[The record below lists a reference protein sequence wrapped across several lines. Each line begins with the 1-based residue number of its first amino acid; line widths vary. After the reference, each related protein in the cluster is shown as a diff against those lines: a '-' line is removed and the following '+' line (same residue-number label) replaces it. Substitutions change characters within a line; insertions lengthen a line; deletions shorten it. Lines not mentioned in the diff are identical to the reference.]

1 MMKQLTTLAAALVM
15 AGAAGATPISYTVA
29 TTPLL
34 QGVEI
39 DQTMTLQLFD
49 SSLGTLIG
57 AKLTRSASMAAIGT
71 ITNRGV
77 VLDPTPAVGTLGF
90 LVTPVFTDG
99 TFPDALSLFAPG
111 LDASIQYDLNPLGP
125 FVGPLAYSL
134 NDSAS
139 VDSLFG
145 NLDPFDLGV
154 LTFLTG
160 FGPLDVFSLSCSSG
174 DSSQVLSQS
183 TGFATF
189 AGTFQA
195 ACFASI
201 EYTYTVADVDPPM
214 GVPEPGTL
222 ALVGLAL
229 AGLGLQARRRKAV

>member
-15 AGAAGATPISYTVA
+15 AGAAGAAQISYTVSA
-29 TTPLL
+29 NNLL

-49 SSLGTLIG
+49 SSLGTLIS
-57 AKLTRSASMAAIGT
+57 AKLRRSANMAAIGT
-71 ITNRGV
+71 ITNIGT
-77 VLDPTPAVGTLGF
+77 DNSIASGTLNF

-99 TFPDALSLFAPG
+99 IDPSAFPSALDPFEPG
-111 LDASIQYDLNPLGP
+111 LGASFQYDLNPFRSLG
-125 FVGPLAYSL
+125 YIL

-145 NLDPFDLGV
+145 DQGV
-154 LTFLTG
+154 LAFLTG
-160 FGPLDVFSLSCSSG
+160 FDPLDPLVPFPFFSLSCSSG
-174 DSSQVLSQS
+174 DSSQVLAS
-183 TGFATF
+183 TGSATF

-195 ACFASI
+195 ACSASI